1 MRCSKC
7 GAEVPAGSGFC
18 PTCGEMLSMGMGAVN
33 SAGAQNNMGMSNYG
47 GRNKSNSNTILIFS
61 ALIVVLVVVIIGVI
75 VTRKDKVDVAK
86 EASVDQEEVV
96 MLDSEEKRE
105 ELAEQVTEDFFK
117 DIIELIVDVAVNT
130 SSRDDLS
137 NHEREL
143 GELLSKYYPKSI
155 KNEMKDQVWDG
166 FGFDDVSE
174 SDLRD
179 LANDPDVES
188 FRDGLKI
195 KIKIRGT
202 EELDKDELEELK
214 ELVESDFNQTI
225 DDFEWGYRV
234 TADVA
239 LEEPEEFGSGNMET
253 EVCYYVAYVDGKCGI
268 YATEE
273 DGRMYS
279 VKNLF

>member
-96 MLDSEEKRE
+96 MLDSEEERE
-105 ELAEQVTEDFFK
+105 ELAEQVTEDFY
-117 DIIELIVDVAVNT
+117 EEVVDWIFILATNT

-137 NHEREL
+137 DHEREL
-143 GELLSKYYPKSI
+143 GELFSKYYPQSI
-155 KNEMKDQVWDG
+155 KNAIKDEYWNVM
-166 FGFDDVSE
+166 GFDDMSE
-174 SDLRD
+174 SELRD
-179 LANDPDVES
+179 LASDSDVQS
-188 FRDGLKI
+188 IRDGVKVKTKI
-195 KIKIRGT
+195 QGK
-202 EELDKDELEELK
+202 EELDKEELEELK
-214 ELVESDFNQTI
+214 ELVESDLNQTI

-234 TADVA
+234 AADIVW
-239 LEEPEEFGSGNMET
+239 EVPEEYDSSDMEI
-253 EVCYYVAYVDGKCGI
+253 EGYFYVAYVDGKCGV
-268 YATEE
+268 YAREE

-279 VKNLF
+279 VMKLF